1 VAIAAHPDLEQDL
14 ARVCRELAGRCQYL
28 EIRVEESASTDFSFQ
43 GADLESLN
51 QRQERGGDVRAL
63 VDGAWGFTSF
73 NRLEDLDEMARS
85 AIAQAELVGG
95 GPVTLAPVPAV
106 VKRLPAALVVDP
118 AQLSLETKVERL
130 RAKNA
135 IVLGYG
141 RPITTSTSY
150 YQDRA
155 ARIWLATTDG
165 TALYQERVDVQAGV
179 VAIAAADGRVQR
191 RSFTTGSSDNASL
204 PALTEEAVL
213 RVCLQCDG
221 LTKAAKPKAGE
232 YTVVVDPRLAGV
244 FAHEAV
250 GHLSESDHVHENPR
264 MREVMTIG
272 AELGVPEL
280 DIYDTGLV
288 PGSRGALRYDEEGVA
303 AGRADLIKGGRLV
316 GRLHSR
322 ETAGAMG
329 EAPTGNARAINY
341 RYPPI
346 VRMRSTYIGPGSA
359 SRADVFRGIK
369 HGLYCVESLGG
380 QTNMEMFTF
389 SAGLAY
395 LIEDGEPGELLR
407 DVTLTG
413 NTFKTLKDI
422 EAIEDTMT
430 PAESGGGCG
439 KAGQGPLPVGFGAP
453 HLRIREVRIGG
464 D

>member
-1 VAIAAHPDLEQDL
+1 VVIAAHPDLEQDL
-14 ARVCRELAGRCQYL
+14 ARVCRELTGRCQYL
-28 EIRVEESASTDFSFQ
+28 EIRVEESASASVSFQ
-43 GADLESLN
+43 GADLEGLN
-51 QRQERGGDVRAL
+51 QRRERGGDVRAL

-73 NRLEDLDEMARS
+73 NRLEDVEEMARA
-85 AIAQAELVGG
+85 AIAQASLVGG

-106 VKRLPAALVVDP
+106 VDRIPASLVVDP
-118 AQLSLETKVERL
+118 GQLSLDAKVERL
-130 RAKNA
+130 RAMNA
-135 IVLGYG
+135 LVLAYG
-141 RPITTSTSY
+141 APITTSSSY
-150 YQDRA
+150 YVDHQV
-155 ARIWLATTDG
+155 RIWLATSEG
-165 TALYQERVDVQAGV
+165 TALHQERVDVQAGV

-191 RSFTTGSSDNASL
+191 RSFSTGSSVDASL

-213 RVCLQCDG
+213 RACRQCEG
-221 LTKAAKPKAGE
+221 LARAPKPKAGE
-232 YTVVVDPRLAGV
+232 YTVVIDPRLAGV

-264 MREVMTIG
+264 LREVMTLG
-272 AELGVPEL
+272 AEMGVPEL
-280 DIYDTGLV
+280 EIYDTGLV

-303 AGRADLIKGGRLV
+303 AGRADLIRGGRLV

-329 EAPTGNARAINY
+329 EAPTGNARAISY

-346 VRMRSTYIGPGSA
+346 VRMRSTYIGAGSA
-359 SRADVFRGIK
+359 SRAEVFKGIK
-369 HGLYCVESLGG
+369 RGLYCVDSLGG
-380 QTNMEMFTF
+380 QTNTEMFTF

-395 LIEDGEPGELLR
+395 PIEDGEPGELLR

-422 EAIEDTMT
+422 EAIEDTVT
-430 PAESGGGCG
+430 PTESGGGCG
-439 KAGQGPLPVGFGAP
+439 KGGQGPLPVGFGAP

>member
-1 VAIAAHPDLEQDL
+1 MVIVAHAELEEDL
-14 ARVCRELAGRCQYL
+14 ARVCRELSGRCQYL

-43 GADLESLN
+43 GPDLESLN

-73 NRLEDLDEMARS
+73 NRLEDIGEMARA
-85 AIAQAELVGG
+85 AIAQAAHVGG
-95 GPVTLAPVPAV
+95 GPVTLAEVAPIVERV
-106 VKRLPAALVVDP
+106 PAALVVDP

-130 RAKNA
+130 RAMNA

-141 RPITTSTSY
+141 PPITTSTSY
-150 YQDRA
+150 YQDRN

-179 VAIAAADGRVQR
+179 VAIAAVSGNVQR
-191 RSFTTGSSDNASL
+191 RSFTTGSSDDASL

-213 RVCLQCDG
+213 RTCLQCDG
-221 LTKAAKPKAGE
+221 LTRASKPKAGE

-264 MREVMTIG
+264 MREVMTLG

-288 PGSRGALRYDEEGVA
+288 PGSRGALRYDEEGVP

-341 RYPPI
+341 RFPPI

-359 SRADVFRGIK
+359 SRADVFKGIK
-369 HGLYCVESLGG
+369 RGLYCVESLGG

-395 LIEDGEPGELLR
+395 LIEDGEPAELLR

-422 EAIEDTMT
+422 EAIENTMT

>member
-1 VAIAAHPDLEQDL
+1 MSIAAHPELEGDL
-14 ARVCRELAGRCQYL
+14 ARVCQELSGRCQYL

-43 GADLESLN
+43 GPDLESLN
-51 QRQERGGDVRAL
+51 QRRERGGDVRAL

-73 NRLEDLDEMARS
+73 NRLEDVGEMARA
-85 AIAQAELVGG
+85 AIAQAGLVGG
-95 GPVTLAPVPAV
+95 GPVTLAAVPPVVDRVPSV
-106 VKRLPAALVVDP
+106 LVVDP
-118 AQLSLETKVERL
+118 EQLSLETKVERL
-130 RAKNA
+130 RAMNA

-141 RPITTSTSY
+141 APITTSTSY
-150 YQDRA
+150 YQDRN

-179 VAIAAADGRVQR
+179 VAIAADSGNVQR
-191 RSFTTGSSDNASL
+191 RSFTTGSSDDASL

-213 RVCLQCDG
+213 RTCLQCDG
-221 LTKAAKPKAGE
+221 LTRAGKPKAGE

-264 MREVMTIG
+264 MREVMTLG

-288 PGSRGALRYDEEGVA
+288 AGSRGALRYDEEGVP

-346 VRMRSTYIGPGSA
+346 VRMRSTYIGPGTA
-359 SRADVFRGIK
+359 NRADVFGGIK
-369 HGLYCVESLGG
+369 RGLYCVESLGG